1 MEVLSKIFKAAF
13 QAACASFPAAGA
25 AFGWIGVDSFTVT
38 FALLCSTATG
48 AAETKAPPLFSFWVS
63 SASCFSRVWILSF
76 RAAASVSPVRR
87 QAFKAAFSSAILGE
101 EADRRSPSTDMNS
114 SSMFI
119 SLVWVMPSAWPMYSA
134 ASSFVKSS
142 RFAKSSGQLFA
153 ISNARKCRLTSL
165 AKTMGS
171 FPERI
176 SSSISCINVEGS
188 SSRSAS
194 AKWNRKDRSAV
205 PSTLR
210 TNSSVTSL

>member
-1 MEVLSKIFKAAF
+1 MFIASF

-25 AFGWIGVDSFTVT
+25 AFGWVGVDSFTVT

-48 AAETKAPPLFSFWVS
+48 AAETKAPLFSFCVS
-63 SASCFSRVWILSF
+63 SASCFSRVRILSF

-171 FPERI
+171 LPERI

-194 AKWNRKDRSAV
+194 AK
-205 PSTLR
+205 
-210 TNSSVTSL
+210 